1 MTDSRD
7 SAVQLGFDGSVRLLT
22 GDSQALDAV
31 IELTRATYED
41 YARAIAPED
50 DDRAVYWRIVFAILS
65 VHSPIHAT
73 FDSYRALK
81 LWAARYSRLPI
92 HHQAVR
98 RALERVHAVD
108 GVIQYIP
115 TKSYYVADFTRAWL
129 VDSSPFTRNGD
140 TFVDWRARLQRNVR
154 GLGLAKA
161 SFAVALCAPV
171 DADICC
177 VDSHIH
183 ALFTGQPVR
192 NAIKPSVYLAIE
204 DTIRRKALE
213 HHIGTFVLQWLLWDA
228 KRGVR
233 ESHACLA
240 DRRSA

>member
-1 MTDSRD
+1 MTDNRD
-7 SAVQLGFDGSVRLLT
+7 SAIQLGFDGSVRLLT

-31 IELTRATYED
+31 INLTRQTYED
-41 YARAIAPED
+41 YARAIEPEAG
-50 DDRAVYWRIVFAILS
+50 DRAVYWRIIFALLS
-65 VHSPIHAT
+65 VHSPFHAT
-73 FDSYRALK
+73 VDDYRALR
-81 LWAARYSRLPI
+81 LWSVRYSRLPI
-92 HHQAVR
+92 HHQSVR
-98 RALERVHAVD
+98 HALERVHAVD
-108 GVIQYIP
+108 GVLQYIP

-129 VDSSPFTRNGD
+129 ADSSPFTRNGD
-140 TFVDWRARLQRNVR
+140 TFIDWRKRLQTNVK

-161 SFAVALCAPV
+161 SFAVALCNPV

-183 ALFTGQPVR
+183 ALFTDQPAR

-204 DTIRRKALE
+204 DTIRRKAHE

-240 DRRSA
+240 DRRIA